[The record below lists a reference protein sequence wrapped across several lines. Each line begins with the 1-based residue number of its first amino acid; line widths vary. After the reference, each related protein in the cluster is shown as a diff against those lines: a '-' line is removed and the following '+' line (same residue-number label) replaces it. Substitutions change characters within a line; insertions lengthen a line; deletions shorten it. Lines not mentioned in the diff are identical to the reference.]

1 MKKKIKSLKFFMLQ
15 FKARN
20 LYRDFVKEIYKLQE
34 HSVRMEYLSMVRNE
48 FEQYRNIDDEERMDY
63 LIADGRKQ
71 FKNVQHMIKMAL

>member
-1 MKKKIKSLKFFMLQ
+1 MKKKLKSLKFFMLQ

-20 LYRDFVKEIYKLQE
+20 LYRDFVKEIYKIQVE
-34 HSVRMEYLSMVRNE
+34 SVRLEYITTLRNE

-71 FKNVQHMIKMAL
+71 FKNIQSMIKMAL